1 MSTRGQ
7 TVLDFTIGM
16 SLFLLVL
23 LFVLLFL
30 PGVLSPVTSNSQEE
44 LGLTNRIAD
53 SLSEGL
59 LGDPATPYVLNTTCT
74 VAFFD
79 DSSPPECRHSGSNLT
94 SRLGLRSYQRTN
106 VTLEADIAG
115 DDARE
120 TLCWDDANG
129 QLVEVDSPD
138 CTTPLV
144 VGPTPPAD
152 VETAMTARRTVR
164 LEGDETTMTVEVW

>member
-1 MSTRGQ
+1 MSDRGQ

-30 PGVLSPVTSNSQEE
+30 PGVLSPFTSGSQVEI
-44 LGLTNRIAD
+44 GLTNRIAD

-59 LGDPATPYVLNTTCT
+59 LGDPATPHVLNTTCT

-79 DSSPPECRHSGSNLT
+79 DNSPGYCRHSGSNLT
-94 SRLGLRSYQRTN
+94 SRLGLKSYQQTN
-106 VTLEADIAG
+106 ITMKANITG

-120 TLCWDDANG
+120 RLCWDDSND
-129 QLVEVDSPD
+129 QLVWIGHSN
-138 CTTPLV
+138 CTTPLMI
-144 VGPTPPAD
+144 GPTPPAD
-152 VETAMTARRTVR
+152 FDTAMTASRTVR
-164 LEGDETTMTVEVW
+164 LEGTETTMTVEVW